1 MKICIVFAAYL
12 ALLTSSLCAQS
23 VCRQVTGN
31 VVERRD
37 TYTILA
43 VSLPSPSGFVAAR
56 AVIPNSDQ
64 PAGAFVFTLSSL
76 TGSEPSRTVKIM
88 PVAIE
93 LAKKGRSTIVI
104 QRRLTWPSVDSTVGQ
119 MQATAL
125 CAEQWLS
132 AHASVRSDDW
142 TFVGPKADVPTF
154 PQLNAVEDQRSMSF
168 HWNFPL
174 GGFNENR
181 NTDRVLQDGSIK
193 AAALTDFHD

>member
-1 MKICIVFAAYL
+1 MKICVLLAAYL
-12 ALLTSSLCAQS
+12 AFLTSSLCAQS
-23 VCRQVTGN
+23 ACRQATAN

-37 TYTILA
+37 TYTIFS
-43 VSLPSPSGFVAAR
+43 VTLPSRSGFVDAR
-56 AVIPNSDQ
+56 AVIPASNQ
-64 PAGAFVFTLSSL
+64 PAGAFVFTFSSL
-76 TGSEPSRTVKIM
+76 TGSEPSRTVKMM

-125 CAEQWLS
+125 CAEQWL
-132 AHASVRSDDW
+132 ATHASVKSDDW

-168 HWNFPL
+168 HWDFPL
-174 GGFNENR
+174 GDENR
-181 NTDRVLQDGSIK
+181 FTDRVLQDGSVK
-193 AAALTDFHD
+193 AALLTDFHD